1 MMLKLV
7 YKPFGLIVSVLGGVL
22 ASALFSRV
30 WAAIAQEDQS
40 PDSTDRDRSWP
51 EILTSA
57 ALQGA
62 MFGLVKAAVDR
73 AGATGFAHAT
83 GTWPG
88 KTSDDT

>member
-1 MMLKLV
+1 MMRAL
-7 YKPFGLIVSVLGGVL
+7 YRPFGLIISVLGGVL
-22 ASALFSRV
+22 ASALVSRV
-30 WAAIAQEDQS
+30 WRAIAHEDES
-40 PDSTDRDRSWP
+40 PASTDRDRSWS
-51 EILTSA
+51 EILISA